1 MYFVLIIIVERKSQG
16 CSDDSVV
23 KKEYCRVLVSL
34 EKLQQQ
40 QMLQGAVFLVP
51 SCPASLD
58 PK

>member
-1 MYFVLIIIVERKSQG
+1 MYFVLIIIVERKYQG

-40 QMLQGAVFLVP
+40 QMLRGAACLVP
-51 SCPASLD
+51 SCPTSLD